1 MYRLNW
7 KGMAVREKLRS
18 TGMKWVLLMVL
29 AVGAMHLPA
38 QAQSPGQPAAVIQ
51 SPTQVA
57 YLQAKVKEARKL
69 FSRDAAGISGVPADK
84 ILLCLPDD
92 WRAGDP
98 RYAIIPC
105 LEKARAT
112 PLGPEERKKIGEA
125 DLVMKA
131 AIARARTEALQR

>member
-1 MYRLNW
+1 M
-7 KGMAVREKLRS
+7 
-18 TGMKWVLLMVL
+18 L
-29 AVGAMHLPA
+29 AALAAGGVQLPA
-38 QAQSPGQPAAVIQ
+38 RAQSASATASAAVIQ

-69 FSRDAAGISGVPADK
+69 FSQDAAGISGVPAEK

-105 LEKARAT
+105 LDKARRS
-112 PLGPEERKKIGEA
+112 PLGPDERRKIGDA
-125 DLVMKA
+125 DLAMKA

>member
-1 MYRLNW
+1 M
-7 KGMAVREKLRS
+7 REKLRNM
-18 TGMKWVLLMVL
+18 GMKLALLALLVL
-29 AVGAMHLPA
+29 GGGQFPA
-38 QAQSPGQPAAVIQ
+38 RAQSPSPSAPATVIQ

-57 YLQAKVKEARKL
+57 YLQSKVKEARKL
-69 FSRDAAGISGVPADK
+69 FSQDAAGISGVPAEK

-105 LEKARAT
+105 LEKARRTA
-112 PLGPEERKKIGEA
+112 LGAEERKKIGDA
-125 DLVMKA
+125 DLAMKA